1 MTTSQE
7 FREFGVAMVNYIAD
21 YLDNI
26 RDRPVVPK
34 VSSIRLQ
41 FSFFENLVLFREHK
55 SNYSLQ
61 VSPGYLAP
69 LQPTTAP
76 QKPEH
81 WKDVMEDIEKVAR
94 IEKLCF
100 AIFLCFQM
108 LFIQVIMPGVT
119 HWHHPQFHA
128 YFPTA
133 NSYPGIGSTINI
145 SIYHSLLSCGHAVWC
160 NILHR
165 FLMAGLACMYR
176 A

>member
-55 SNYSLQ
+55 RNYSLQ

-69 LQPTTAP
+69 LQPTSAP
-76 QKPEH
+76 EKPEH

-100 AIFLCFQM
+100 AIFSVLSNA
-108 LFIQVIMPGVT
+108 
-119 HWHHPQFHA
+119 FHSGDHA
-128 YFPTA
+128 WGDPLA
-133 NSYPGIGSTINI
+133 PPPVSCLLPNS
-145 SIYHSLLSCGHAVWC
+145 
-160 NILHR
+160 
-165 FLMAGLACMYR
+165 
-176 A
+176 